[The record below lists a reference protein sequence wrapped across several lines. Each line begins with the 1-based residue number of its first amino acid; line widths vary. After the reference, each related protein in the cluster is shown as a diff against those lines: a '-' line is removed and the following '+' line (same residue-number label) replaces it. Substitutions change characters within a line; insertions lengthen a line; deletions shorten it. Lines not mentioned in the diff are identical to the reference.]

1 MAIEVSDLDQL
12 QTAYKTAVDQWIS
25 AIREEEALASADHSE
40 AEVDTWEAAGFREE
54 DARKKA
60 KEAKKQYEGALR
72 EKFFNF

>member
-1 MAIEVSDLDQL
+1 MAIEISDLDQF

-40 AEVDTWEAAGFREE
+40 AEIDTWEAAGFREE

-60 KEAKKQYEGALR
+60 KDAKKQYEGALR